1 MSQFERVNVSLEVEG
16 EGVKLNYRIAKMK
29 PKFPYIPPKEEWK
42 NAGMWEITR
51 GPKGEVVSVVR
62 VA

>member
-29 PKFPYIPPKEEWK
+29 PCLPGRVAINKALM
-42 NAGMWEITR
+42 NAGEFIVTSKVTGCR
-51 GPKGEVVSVVR
+51 R
-62 VA
+62 